1 LKTDP
6 NPDEH
11 EKEIGKLLQQ
21 IHDISNIRTNNPSY
35 EEYFDSIDV
44 GENPFFLSDNVRINA
59 PNNWLKGLICSG
71 EYKLPKIIRTLGKG
85 FILQTKYIIYAQR
98 FNTKNEIYL

>member
-59 PNNWLKGLICSG
+59 PEQLI
-71 EYKLPKIIRTLGKG
+71 KG
-85 FILQTKYIIYAQR
+85 FDLFRRVQTSQDHTNLR
-98 FNTKNEIYL
+98 